1 VAVYTRGEGGI
12 HLTQTENEPPPVY
25 LLDLVVRNV
34 RCFGPEEQTL
44 RLSDA
49 QGRPAPW
56 TVILGDNGV
65 GKTTLLQCL
74 VALEPRRHFLREV
87 QAEERPL
94 VELTTGTDDWWRI
107 YRDPRQPGE
116 TSIRGHAALGAMDKP
131 FETAEIVVPTSS
143 HTSAQ
148 ALAASP
154 GERLHLRELQCYAY
168 GATRRMG
175 SAALNRSP
183 GDSAASLFQDDV
195 SLIDV
200 EQWLLV
206 EDYARRRADAEEADR
221 RLERVKKVLIDLLPD
236 AGDIRIGV
244 PRLASRFLAMA
255 SIGGIVRPAIEV
267 KTPYGWV
274 SISDLS
280 LGYRTMIAW
289 TVDLASRLFA
299 LYPESQNPL
308 AEPAVVLVD
317 EVDLH
322 LHPKWQRELRSHLTE
337 RFPGTQFVVTA
348 HSPLVVQASE
358 NENIVVLRRQGDH
371 VIIDNDVET
380 VHGWRVDQVLTSDL
394 FGLKTARPPQY
405 DELIVRRNAILDK
418 HSLDAQDHLDLDRL
432 ETRIAE
438 LPAGERPEDLKA
450 MEIIQRAAA
459 KLQSR

>member
-1 VAVYTRGEGGI
+1 M
-12 HLTQTENEPPPVY
+12 TE
-25 LLDLVVRNV
+25 
-34 RCFGPEEQTL
+34 
-44 RLSDA
+44 
-49 QGRPAPW
+49 
-56 TVILGDNGV
+56 I
-65 GKTTLLQCL
+65 
-74 VALEPRRHFLREV
+74 
-87 QAEERPL
+87 
-94 VELTTGTDDWWRI
+94 I
-107 YRDPRQPGE
+107 
-116 TSIRGHAALGAMDKP
+116 
-131 FETAEIVVPTSS
+131 VPTSAA
-143 HTSAQ
+143 TSAQ
-148 ALAASP
+148 AFPASHA
-154 GERLHLRELQCYAY
+154 EIDRLLVLQSYAY

-175 SAALNRSP
+175 SAALGRST

-200 EQWLLV
+200 EEWLLV
-206 EDYARRRADAEEADR
+206 EDYARRRAGAEEAER

-236 AGDIRIGV
+236 VGDFRIGESKPV
-244 PRLASRFLAMA
+244 TRSRSL
-255 SIGGIVRPAIEV
+255 RPAIEV

-299 LYPESQNPL
+299 LYPESPNPL

-337 RFPGTQFVVTA
+337 RFPATQFVVTA

-358 NENIVVLRRQGDH
+358 HENIVVLRRRGDH
-371 VIIDNDVET
+371 VVIDNGVET

-405 DELIVRRNAILDK
+405 DELIARRNEILDK
-418 HSLDAQDHLDLDRL
+418 RSLDTEDRVALGRL
-432 ETRIAE
+432 EARIAD
-438 LPAGERPEDLKA
+438 LPAGERPEDLRA

-459 KLQSR
+459 KLEGR

>member
-1 VAVYTRGEGGI
+1 MQSQSASS
-12 HLTQTENEPPPVY
+12 PVY

-74 VALEPRRHFLREV
+74 VALEPRRHFLQV
-87 QAEERPL
+87 QAGPEMRPL
-94 VELTTGTDDWWRI
+94 VELPTNGGDGWRI
-107 YRDPRQPGE
+107 YRDPRQPRE
-116 TSIRGHAALGAMDKP
+116 TSIRGHVALGAIGRP
-131 FETAEIVVPTSS
+131 LEAVEVVVPTSS
-143 HTSAQ
+143 AMSELTSV
-148 ALAASP
+148 P
-154 GERLHLRELQCYAY
+154 GQEGRFRPLDLQCCAY

-175 SAALNRSP
+175 SAALNRRGP
-183 GDSAASLFQDDV
+183 GDPSASLFLDDV

-200 EQWLLV
+200 EEWLLV
-206 EDYARRRADAEEADR
+206 EDYAYRRADAGEAER

-236 AGDIRIGV
+236 VRDIRIGESKPV
-244 PRLASRFLAMA
+244 AWALPF
-255 SIGGIVRPAIEV
+255 RPAIKV
-267 KTPYGWV
+267 RTPYGWV
-274 SISDLS
+274 PISDLS

-299 LYPESQNPL
+299 LHPQSPNPL

-337 RFPGTQFVVTA
+337 RFPATQFVVTA

-358 NENIVVLRRQGDH
+358 NENIVVLRREGDH
-371 VIIDNDVET
+371 VVIDNDVET
-380 VHGWRVDQVLTSDL
+380 VNGWRVDQVLTSDL

-405 DELIVRRNAILDK
+405 DELIARRNAILDK
-418 HSLDAQDHLDLDRL
+418 RSLDEQDRVALGKL
-432 ETRIAE
+432 ESRIAE

>member
-1 VAVYTRGEGGI
+1 M
-12 HLTQTENEPPPVY
+12 QPPSEPRPAY
-25 LLDLVVRNV
+25 LLDLTVRNV

-74 VALEPRRHFLREV
+74 VALEPRRHFFRTS
-87 QAEERPL
+87 QGDERPL
-94 VELTTGTDDWWRI
+94 VELPTYGDDGWRI
-107 YRDPRQPGE
+107 YRNPKHPE
-116 TSIRGHAALGAMDKP
+116 ATSIRGRAALGRIDQP
-131 FETAEIVVPTSS
+131 IETAEVVVPISS
-143 HTSAQ
+143 TMVRARG
-148 ALAASP
+148 LSP
-154 GERLHLRELQCYAY
+154 EKDFPPVELQCCGY
-168 GATRRMG
+168 GATRRLG
-175 SAALNRSP
+175 SAVFRRSQ
-183 GDSAASLFQDDV
+183 GDPSASLFLDHV

-200 EQWLLV
+200 EEWLLV
-206 EDYARRRADAEEADR
+206 EDYALQRARNDETER
-221 RLERVKKVLIDLLPD
+221 RLERVKGVLVDLLPD
-236 AGDIRIGV
+236 VENIRISHKPPMSGSWNTGQSPV
-244 PRLASRFLAMA
+244 LP
-255 SIGGIVRPAIEV
+255 RPAIEV
-267 KTPYGWV
+267 KTPYGWI

-299 LYPESQNPL
+299 LYPESPNPL

-337 RFPGTQFVVTA
+337 RFPATQFVVTA

-358 NENIVVLRRQGDH
+358 NENIVVLRREGDH
-371 VIIDNDVET
+371 VVIDNDVET
-380 VHGWRVDQVLTSDL
+380 VRGWRVDQVLTSDL

-405 DELIVRRNAILDK
+405 DELIAQRNAILDK
-418 HSLDAQDHLDLDRL
+418 PSLDAQDRAVLDRI
-432 ETRIAE
+432 EAA

-459 KLQSR
+459 KLEHR

>member
-1 VAVYTRGEGGI
+1 MQSQSES
-12 HLTQTENEPPPVY
+12 PPAY
-25 LLDLVVRNV
+25 LLDLTVRNV

-74 VALEPRRHFLREV
+74 VALEPRRHFVRLIQE
-87 QAEERPL
+87 EERPL
-94 VELTTGTDDWWRI
+94 VELPTGGGDGWRI
-107 YRDPRQPGE
+107 YRDLSQPGE
-116 TSIRGHAALGAMDKP
+116 TSIRGHVALGPIDRP
-131 FETAEIVVPTSS
+131 RETVEVVVPTSS
-143 HTSAQ
+143 VTSR
-148 ALAASP
+148 ALVVSSA
-154 GERLHLRELQCYAY
+154 ERSRLLELQCNGY

-175 SAALNRSP
+175 SAALTRSP
-183 GDSAASLFQDDV
+183 GDSSASLFLDDV

-200 EQWLLV
+200 EEWLLA
-206 EDYARRRADAEEADR
+206 EDYARSRSATKEAEW
-221 RLERVKKVLIDLLPD
+221 RLERVKTVLIDLLPD
-236 AGDIRIGV
+236 VRDIRIG
-244 PRLASRFLAMA
+244 
-255 SIGGIVRPAIEV
+255 IGDPLRGFPRPAIEV

-280 LGYRTMIAW
+280 LGYRAMIAW

-299 LYPESQNPL
+299 LHPESPNPL

-337 RFPGTQFVVTA
+337 RFPATQFVVTA

-405 DELIVRRNAILDK
+405 DELIARRNTLLDK
-418 HSLDAQDHLDLDRL
+418 RSLDAQDRTALDKL
-432 ETRIAE
+432 EAQIAE
-438 LPAGERPEDLKA
+438 LPAGERPEDLRA

-459 KLQSR
+459 KLEGR

>member
-1 VAVYTRGEGGI
+1 MQFQPES
-12 HLTQTENEPPPVY
+12 PPAY
-25 LLDLVVRNV
+25 LLDLAVRNV

-49 QGRPAPW
+49 EGRPAPW

-74 VALEPRRHFLREV
+74 VALEPRRHYFRAS
-87 QAEERPL
+87 QDEERPL
-94 VELTTGTDDWWRI
+94 VELSTSGDEGWRI
-107 YRDPRQPGE
+107 YREPEQPGG
-116 TSIRGHAALGAMDKP
+116 TSIRGHVALGP
-131 FETAEIVVPTSS
+131 IEQPLETAEIEVPTS
-143 HTSAQ
+143 A
-148 ALAASP
+148 AASTA
-154 GERLHLRELQCYAY
+154 GLNVSEHFRLQALQCYAY

-175 SAALNRSP
+175 SAALGRSA
-183 GDSAASLFQDDV
+183 GDPAASLFQDDV

-200 EQWLLV
+200 EEWLLV
-206 EDYARRRADAEEADR
+206 EDYARRRAGAEEAER

-236 AGDIRIGV
+236 VGDFRIGESKPV
-244 PRLASRFLAMA
+244 TRSRSL
-255 SIGGIVRPAIEV
+255 RPAIEV

-299 LYPESQNPL
+299 LYPESPNPL

-337 RFPGTQFVVTA
+337 RFPATQFVVTA

-358 NENIVVLRRQGDH
+358 NENIVVLRRKGDH
-371 VIIDNDVET
+371 VVIDNDVET

-405 DELIVRRNAILDK
+405 DELIARRNEILDK
-418 HSLDAQDHLDLDRL
+418 RSLDTEDRVALGRL
-432 ETRIAE
+432 EARIAD

-459 KLQSR
+459 KLEGR